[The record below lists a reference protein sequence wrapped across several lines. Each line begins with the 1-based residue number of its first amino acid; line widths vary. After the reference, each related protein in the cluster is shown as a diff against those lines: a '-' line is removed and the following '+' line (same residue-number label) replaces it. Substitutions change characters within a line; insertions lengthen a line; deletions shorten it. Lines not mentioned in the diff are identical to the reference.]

1 MLTDDIGD
9 MGLTWVGRPM
19 EVVRVLDP
27 VYLDQAEHD
36 FREYVRRTLAGS
48 QAAGGRF
55 NPPGEFGA
63 IYTASD
69 TATAWEEV
77 AARFRRQGVPGL
89 PPEMGFI
96 GILITVGRF
105 ADLTDA
111 DTAARWDASP
121 AVLTAQD
128 PTPDERDICWAVGRA
143 VRAVGDFL
151 RSPSA
156 RGAGAN
162 IPIFA
167 DRERGDLRM
176 EMQYGVRQAPPEH
189 LRQHTNDPW

>member
-1 MLTDDIGD
+1 MLTDDIGE

-27 VYLDQAEHD
+27 VYLDQAKHG
-36 FREYVRRTLAGS
+36 FREYVRRTL
-48 QAAGGRF
+48 
-55 NPPGEFGA
+55 
-63 IYTASD
+63 
-69 TATAWEEV
+69 
-77 AARFRRQGVPGL
+77 
-89 PPEMGFI
+89 
-96 GILITVGRF
+96 TVGRF
-105 ADLTDA
+105 ADLMDA
-111 DTAARWDASP
+111 DTAARWDVSP

-128 PTPDERDICWAVGRA
+128 PTPHDRDICWAVGRA

-156 RGAGAN
+156 RTAGAN

-176 EMQYGVRQAPPEH
+176 EIQYGVRQAPPEH
-189 LRQHTNDPW
+189 LRQHTDDPW